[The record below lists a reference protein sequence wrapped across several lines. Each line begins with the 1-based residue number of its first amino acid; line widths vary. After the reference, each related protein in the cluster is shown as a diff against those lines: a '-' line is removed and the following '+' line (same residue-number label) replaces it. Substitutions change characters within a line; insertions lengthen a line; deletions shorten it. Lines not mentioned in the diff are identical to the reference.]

1 MRTPPL
7 RRHKSSS
14 HETCCV
20 WSWEC
25 QLLLQSDPLAAS
37 SRWTH
42 EPSWI
47 LASWLDSSAMELD
60 DTPTL
65 LPMLTGV
72 FLPSS
77 LSTHPSHAIATI
89 SDPQSAHCCH
99 PHPFVLLLPSAPHP
113 RTVLYH
119 RLSKPSTLLVS
130 RYKKF
135 SSFSSS
141 SSGQIDLWCFWSF
154 WYGRT
159 KTKSLIRFS
168 SFLFWVPMLIW
179 AEHALPP
186 HIPCGLFAAW
196 VPTNHAS
203 ISLWNAD
210 RPTCS
215 NGAHKSVRCTLH
227 IAAPWKELHG
237 CCCRFQTWW

>member
-1 MRTPPL
+1 
-7 RRHKSSS
+7 
-14 HETCCV
+14 
-20 WSWEC
+20 
-25 QLLLQSDPLAAS
+25 
-37 SRWTH
+37 
-42 EPSWI
+42 
-47 LASWLDSSAMELD
+47 
-60 DTPTL
+60 
-65 LPMLTGV
+65 
-72 FLPSS
+72 
-77 LSTHPSHAIATI
+77 
-89 SDPQSAHCCH
+89 
-99 PHPFVLLLPSAPHP
+99 
-113 RTVLYH
+113 
-119 RLSKPSTLLVS
+119 
-130 RYKKF
+130 
-135 SSFSSS
+135 
-141 SSGQIDLWCFWSF
+141 
-154 WYGRT
+154 
-159 KTKSLIRFS
+159 LIRFS